1 MSEIEV
7 DSRIERIIWRS
18 AGIKSARQVAEE
30 TGISPEQVLRIRNEL
45 LNSVDELTIQ
55 QMRAKLLVD
64 LQEIADVA
72 RDDYDSEPDRDK
84 GSKLLTA
91 AIGAQ
96 KTVLQELARMEKADN
111 GRIEAL
117 NELRR
122 REIVALYIETVN
134 TSVDELA
141 ARFDLEESEVFE
153 IFNRHLVTASQK
165 RELG

>member
-64 LQEIADVA
+64 LQEIADIA

-96 KTVLQELARMEKADN
+96 KAVLQELARMEKADN

-117 NELRR
+117 NDLRVKELLRLIDLTVAR
-122 REIVALYIETVN
+122 TLAEIASTYDL
-134 TSVDELA
+134 DESTLHGIFQSHLKPA
-141 ARFDLEESEVFE
+141 AEE
-153 IFNRHLVTASQK
+153 IDA
-165 RELG
+165 